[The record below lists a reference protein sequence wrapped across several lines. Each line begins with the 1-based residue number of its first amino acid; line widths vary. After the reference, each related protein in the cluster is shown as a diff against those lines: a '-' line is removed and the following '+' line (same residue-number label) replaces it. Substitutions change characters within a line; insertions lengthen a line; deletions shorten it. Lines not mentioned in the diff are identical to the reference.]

1 MFFDNSESRMVA
13 DRDSRKT
20 IQSVNRKPKISL
32 TDQTSVRKDLARR
45 KEIKYAI
52 TGADVTKLRAH
63 LAVNGR
69 RQIHNDEVSTVRSI
83 YFDCPR
89 FSAARANIN
98 GDGSRRKL
106 RLRWYD
112 TPLPE
117 NDAYLEIK
125 WREGVVTGK
134 HRMQVQS
141 ELSLQTLSYRE
152 LFAEFNRAVPEKYLS
167 ILHRYDNPVQIVEYK
182 REHFTC
188 ENGRLR
194 LTLDYDLTFYDQV
207 GRLSMAARF
216 PCRLEDLAVV
226 EAKIPVGCDAEV
238 RQMLYPFTPRV
249 NRCSKYLHGCRLLG
263 HLDGVG

>member
-1 MFFDNSESRMVA
+1 MFLDHTESQVA
-13 DRDSRKT
+13 PDRASPKT
-20 IQSVNRKPKISL
+20 KNPGRGKPKITI
-32 TDQTSVRKDLARR
+32 TDQTSVRQDLARR

-52 TGADVTKLRAH
+52 TGGDVTKLRSH

-69 RQIHNDEVSTVRSI
+69 RQIHNETVSTVRSI

-112 TPLPE
+112 TLLPE

-134 HRMQVQS
+134 HRMHLQS
-141 ELSLQTLSYRE
+141 EVAIKTLSYRDLFTE
-152 LFAEFNRAVPEKYLS
+152 LNRAVPEKYHAFLY
-167 ILHRYDNPVQIVEYK
+167 RYNDPVEIVEYK
-182 REHFTC
+182 REHFTSEC
-188 ENGRLR
+188 GRLR

-207 GRLSMAARF
+207 GRSSMAARF

-238 RQMLYPFTPRV
+238 RRMLYPFTPRV

-263 HLDGVG
+263 HLQGIG